1 MYYLNLFIKYNNK
14 FILYKEYFILYKQ
27 NSKFSFIL
35 FLQTKFIEKRGVKK
49 KSDLTKLGKFLF
61 LKSANK
67 AAIYRKT
74 SISETRL
81 SLLSNDPSTI
91 LTAEESYK
99 IALAIDV
106 DPGDLQKQ
114 VFKDVKL
121 NTMAQQEE
129 LGKKSRSK

>member
-1 MYYLNLFIKYNNK
+1 
-14 FILYKEYFILYKQ
+14 
-27 NSKFSFIL
+27 
-35 FLQTKFIEKRGVKK
+35 VKK
-49 KSDLTKLGKFLF
+49 KSNLTELGKFLF

-81 SLLSNDPSTI
+81 SLLSNDASTI

-106 DPGDLQKQ
+106 EPGDLQRQ
-114 VFKDVKL
+114 VFKNVKL
-121 NTMAQQEE
+121 NSPEEQER
-129 LGKKSRSK
+129 LANKSSKR